1 MSSLI
6 QNIIILGGII
16 VILGLGYYL
25 YTQNSELDG
34 GGNANIDAQIA
45 TDNADFLRRL
55 QELRAIDLSGDIFN
69 DPRFLSLVNFSAPVI
84 TEPVGRVNP
93 FEVSN

>member
-6 QNIIILGGII
+6 QNIIILGGVV

-25 YTQNSELDG
+25 YTQKSLDATEG
-34 GGNANIDAQIA
+34 GVEVQIA
-45 TDNADFLRRL
+45 LQNEEFIRRL
-55 QELRAIDLSGDIFN
+55 KELQAIELNGEIFN

-84 TEPVGRVNP
+84 SEPVGRNNP
-93 FEVSN
+93 FEVTD